1 MPKRRGIAIAGLIER
16 HNYFLEG
23 KTMQEFSKSFD
34 GTVVNLKIKMGDTQ
48 NYETVDEQIGE
59 LFF

>member
-1 MPKRRGIAIAGLIER
+1 
-16 HNYFLEG
+16 
-23 KTMQEFSKSFD
+23 MQEFSKSFD
-34 GTVVNLKIKMGDTQ
+34 GTVVNLKIKMDDTQ